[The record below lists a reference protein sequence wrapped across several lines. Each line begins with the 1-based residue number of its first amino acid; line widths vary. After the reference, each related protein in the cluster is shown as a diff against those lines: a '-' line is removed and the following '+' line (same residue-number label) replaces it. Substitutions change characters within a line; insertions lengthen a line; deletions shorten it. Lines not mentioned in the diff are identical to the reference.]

1 MLVGERTQETP
12 ATDPGL
18 HHARALLAQAAR
30 SFPALGGAG
39 VDRWWLAW
47 RAMPAD
53 RLPIVGP
60 LPWLGSLYLAVS
72 HSGVTL
78 APALGRLVAKE
89 VAEGTADG
97 LLAPFRPGRFAER
110 ATRVMLEVES
120 VFREPSRQDRST

>member
-1 MLVGERTQETP
+1 V
-12 ATDPGL
+12 
-18 HHARALLAQAAR
+18 LA
-30 SFPALGGAG
+30 GAG
-39 VDRWWLAW
+39 VDRWWLAY

-60 LPWLGSLYLAVS
+60 LPWLDPLYLAVT
-72 HSGVTL
+72 HSGVTV
-78 APALGRLVAKE
+78 APVLGRLVARE
-89 VAEGTADG
+89 VAEGADDG